1 LVFFILDY
9 YNLEY
14 IFVNVSTIIL
24 AAGSGT
30 RMKSDLPKFLHA
42 VSGRPLVEWSLQASA
57 TVSGERPIVVV
68 GHGRQQVQELLQE
81 RVEYAVQEEQLGTG
95 HAVQQAE
102 PLLRS
107 REGAVIVIYSDMPL
121 LRGETLRDLIEIFED
136 ESKSGDLGIAMLTIH
151 REDPQGFGR
160 IVRHEDGQIAA
171 IVEEVDCTPEQLKIQ
186 ELNPGIYCF
195 DSEWLWDNLSKM
207 PLSAKGEYYLT
218 DMISIAVSQGK
229 RVVSTTVAAEDV
241 NGINTRLQLSQAEA
255 VMRQRI
261 LDSLMLSGVTIMD
274 PASTYIEDTVS
285 IAQDTTILP
294 GCLLQGDT
302 KIGGHSVIGPNTRV
316 VNSTVG
322 AHSEIS
328 YSVIEQA
335 SVGDYCDVGPF
346 AHLRKGAVLD
356 TGVHMGNF
364 GEVKNSYLGPGTKMG
379 HFSYIGD
386 TQIDDN
392 VNIGAGTITCNY
404 DGKNKSQTKIGENA
418 FIGSGT
424 MLVAP
429 VTIGENAQTG
439 AGSVVT
445 KDVPADTVVYGVPAR
460 QPKKE

>member
-1 LVFFILDY
+1 M
-9 YNLEY
+9 
-14 IFVNVSTIIL
+14 NVSTVIL

-30 RMKSDLPKFLHA
+30 RMKSDLPKFLHPI
-42 VSGRPLVEWSLQASA
+42 SGRPLVEWSLRAAA
-57 TVSGERPIVVV
+57 TVSEQPPVVVV
-68 GHGRQQVQELLQE
+68 GHGREQVKDLLQD

-102 PLLRS
+102 SALRGRS
-107 REGAVIVIYSDMPL
+107 GVVMVIYSDMPL
-121 LRGETLRDLIEIFED
+121 LRGETLHELMTLFEE
-136 ESKSGDLGIAMLTIH
+136 ESKTGDLGVAMLTIH
-151 REDPQGFGR
+151 RDDPQGFGR
-160 IVRHEDGQIAA
+160 IVRDGQGNISA
-171 IVEEVDCTPEQLKIQ
+171 IIEQVDCTPEQLAIK

-195 DSEWLWDNLSKM
+195 DGEWLWNNLSNV

-218 DMISIAVSQGK
+218 DMIGIAVSQGK

-241 NGINTRLQLSQAEA
+241 NGINTRLQLSQAES

-261 LDSLMLSGVTIMD
+261 MESLMLSGVTIID
-274 PASTYIEDTVS
+274 PGNTYIEDTV
-285 IAQDTTILP
+285 IIGQDATILP
-294 GCLLQGDT
+294 GSFLQGDT
-302 KIGGHSVIGPNTRV
+302 KIGSHTVIGPNTRIV
-316 VNSTVG
+316 DSTIG
-322 AHSEIS
+322 EHTAIT
-328 YSVIEQA
+328 YSVVEYA
-335 SVGDYCDVGPF
+335 SVGDHCDIGPF

-356 TGVHMGNF
+356 NEVHMGNF

-386 TQIDDN
+386 AQIDGN

-404 DGKNKSQTKIGENA
+404 DGQNKNQTKIGKNA
-418 FIGSGT
+418 FIGSDT

-429 VTIGENAQTG
+429 VTLGENAKTG

-460 QPKKE
+460 EPKKS

>member
-1 LVFFILDY
+1 M
-9 YNLEY
+9 
-14 IFVNVSTIIL
+14 NVSTVIL

-30 RMKSDLPKFLHA
+30 RMKSELPKFLHR
-42 VSGRPLVEWSLQASA
+42 VSGRPLVEWSLRAA
-57 TVSGERPIVVV
+57 AKVSEQPPVVVV
-68 GHGRQQVQELLQE
+68 GHGRDQVRDLLQE

-102 PLLRS
+102 SLLRG
-107 REGAVIVIYSDMPL
+107 RAGAVMVIYSDMPL
-121 LRGETLRDLIEIFED
+121 LRGETLHDLATIFEN
-136 ESKSGDLGIAMLTIH
+136 ESKAGDLGIAMLTIH

-160 IVRHEDGQIAA
+160 IVRSEDGSIAA
-171 IVEEVDCTPEQLKIQ
+171 IVEEADCTPEQLQIR

-195 DSEWLWDNLSKM
+195 NSEWLWDNLSNM

-218 DMISIAVSQGK
+218 DMIGIAVAQGK
-229 RVVSTTVAAEDV
+229 RVVSTTVSAEDV
-241 NGINTRLQLSQAEA
+241 NGINTRLQLSQAEV

-261 LDSLMLSGVTIMD
+261 LESLMLSGVTIMD
-274 PASTYIEDTVS
+274 PGSTYIEDTVT
-285 IAQDTTILP
+285 IGQDATILP
-294 GCLLQGDT
+294 GSFLQGDT
-302 KIGGHSVIGPNTRV
+302 KIGSHAVIGPNTRIV
-316 VNSTVG
+316 DSTVG
-322 AHSEIS
+322 EYTSIT
-328 YSVIEQA
+328 YSVVEYA
-335 SVGDYCDVGPF
+335 SVGDHCDIGPF

-356 TGVHMGNF
+356 NEVHMGNF

-386 TQIDDN
+386 AQIDGN

-404 DGKNKSQTKIGENA
+404 DGQNKNQTKIGKNA
-418 FIGSGT
+418 FIGSDT

-429 VTIGENAQTG
+429 VTLGENAKTG

-460 QPKKE
+460 EPKKP